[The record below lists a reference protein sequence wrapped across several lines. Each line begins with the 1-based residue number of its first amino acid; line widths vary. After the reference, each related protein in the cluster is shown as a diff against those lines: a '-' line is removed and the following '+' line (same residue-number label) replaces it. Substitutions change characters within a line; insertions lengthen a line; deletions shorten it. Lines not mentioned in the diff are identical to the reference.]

1 MKNGGMT
8 MNSVEM
14 VKKFSDAFGP
24 SGFEDD
30 VIGVAKELIPQGY
43 EYQIDTLNNLYF
55 EKKLSSSGISVHF
68 DAHADEVGFI
78 VQAIAPNGLIRFLPL
93 GGWDTRNIPSSKV
106 LIKTQ
111 EGKYVKGIVCSK
123 PPHFMSKN
131 DKDKPLNFEDLFID
145 VGATNKVDVEKNYG
159 IRIGD
164 PVAPD
169 VICEFDEDHDLF
181 IGKAF
186 DCRIGCAAV
195 FDTIRDIDANKNI
208 SASLSSQ
215 EEVGERGMK
224 ALISK
229 IKADVMIC
237 FEGCPADDTF
247 SEEYMIQS
255 AIKRGPMLRFFD
267 VSMITHPKFMHFA
280 QRVADKY
287 NIPMQV
293 SVRKGGGTN
302 GGISHLSDIPTI
314 IIGIPVRY
322 AHSHHGFAS
331 YQDYKNAVFLA
342 SKIVEELDED
352 TLKGFKIK

>member
-1 MKNGGMT
+1 
-8 MNSVEM
+8 MNSIEM
-14 VKKFSDAFGP
+14 VKTFSDAFGP

-55 EKKLSSSGISVHF
+55 EKKLGSSGVSVHF

-195 FDTIRDIDANKNI
+195 FDTIRNIDTNKNI

-215 EEVGERGMK
+215 EEVGEDLKILGAKSKRNGDKLSLTKLTPEFLGK
-224 ALISK
+224 AITFKEAECTLVCKK
-229 IKADVMIC
+229 I
-237 FEGCPADDTF
+237 
-247 SEEYMIQS
+247 Y
-255 AIKRGPMLRFFD
+255 
-267 VSMITHPKFMHFA
+267 
-280 QRVADKY
+280 
-287 NIPMQV
+287 
-293 SVRKGGGTN
+293 
-302 GGISHLSDIPTI
+302 
-314 IIGIPVRY
+314 
-322 AHSHHGFAS
+322 
-331 YQDYKNAVFLA
+331 YQDLDLKHIPKEIIEHYYT
-342 SKIVEELDED
+342 EEAPHRMFVGEVLEIRE
-352 TLKGFKIK
+352 K

>member
-195 FDTIRDIDANKNI
+195 FDTIRNIDTNKNI

-215 EEVGERGMK
+215 EEVGEDLKILGTK
-224 ALISK
+224 SK
-229 IKADVMIC
+229 RNGDKLSLTKLTPEFLGKTI
-237 FEGCPADDTF
+237 TF
-247 SEEYMIQS
+247 KEAEYTLVCKKI
-255 AIKRGPMLRFFD
+255 
-267 VSMITHPKFMHFA
+267 
-280 QRVADKY
+280 Y
-287 NIPMQV
+287 
-293 SVRKGGGTN
+293 
-302 GGISHLSDIPTI
+302 
-314 IIGIPVRY
+314 
-322 AHSHHGFAS
+322 
-331 YQDYKNAVFLA
+331 YQDLDLKHIPKEIIEHYYTEEAPHRVFVGEVLEIRE
-342 SKIVEELDED
+342 K
-352 TLKGFKIK
+352 

>member
-1 MKNGGMT
+1 M
-8 MNSVEM
+8 
-14 VKKFSDAFGP
+14 
-24 SGFEDD
+24 
-30 VIGVAKELIPQGY
+30 
-43 EYQIDTLNNLYF
+43 
-55 EKKLSSSGISVHF
+55 HF

-195 FDTIRDIDANKNI
+195 FDTIRNIDTNKNI

-215 EEVGERGMK
+215 EEVGEDLKILGTK
-224 ALISK
+224 SK
-229 IKADVMIC
+229 RNGDKLSLTKLTPEFLGKTI
-237 FEGCPADDTF
+237 TF
-247 SEEYMIQS
+247 KEAEYTLVCKKI
-255 AIKRGPMLRFFD
+255 
-267 VSMITHPKFMHFA
+267 
-280 QRVADKY
+280 Y
-287 NIPMQV
+287 
-293 SVRKGGGTN
+293 
-302 GGISHLSDIPTI
+302 
-314 IIGIPVRY
+314 
-322 AHSHHGFAS
+322 
-331 YQDYKNAVFLA
+331 YQDLDLKHIPKEIIEHYYT
-342 SKIVEELDED
+342 EEAPHRMFVGEVLEIRE
-352 TLKGFKIK
+352 K